1 MTRLELNDNEWAKEL
16 AALTVEQIEERF
28 QRIFKREMTPIERG
42 AFFLPNH
49 D

>member
-1 MTRLELNDNEWAKEL
+1 MTRLELNDREWAKEL

-28 QRIFKREMTPIERG
+28 HKVFKREMTPIERV
-42 AFFLPNH
+42 AFFLPYP